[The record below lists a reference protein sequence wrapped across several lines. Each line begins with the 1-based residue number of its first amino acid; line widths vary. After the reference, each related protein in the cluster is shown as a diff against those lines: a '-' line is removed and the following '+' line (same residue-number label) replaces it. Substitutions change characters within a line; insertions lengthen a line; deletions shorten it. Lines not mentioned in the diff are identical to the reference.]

1 MRHVVRGFPGE
12 RQHEDLL
19 GRGTFRGEQPCDV
32 ADDGGGFAGS
42 RTREHEGVMAGS
54 GDCAD
59 LFVAQV
65 VLFDFAD
72 DRARLVDSF
81 GWKQRLRGK
90 FCGFALRLLRA
101 LLCGALRLLECT

>member
-1 MRHVVRGFPGE
+1 
-12 RQHEDLL
+12 
-19 GRGTFRGEQPCDV
+19 
-32 ADDGGGFAGS
+32 
-42 RTREHEGVMAGS
+42 MAGS

-81 GWKQRLRGK
+81 GWKQRLRSELRRTAL
-90 FCGFALRLLRA
+90 CGGPGRYGAGCGRWLRLLAAGCSDGRFE
-101 LLCGALRLLECT
+101 R